1 VKVLV
6 LGGTQFNGLALVREL
21 VRTGHDVTI
30 LNRGKSPGAVPRG
43 VRRLVADR
51 TDLASMRAALG
62 SEDYDV
68 VHDVTAYRPEDVAF
82 MLEHFRGRTGHYVF
96 VSSTVI
102 YAASDLLP
110 IHEDFPVDRSPQQ
123 NEYGRLKLECEDLL
137 LRARREHGFPATTVC
152 LSMVFGPHNI
162 LPDREQRMFVRL
174 SQGRP
179 ILIPGDGTTLAQV
192 GFVGDQARALRML
205 MGKPATFGRR
215 YNLTGADFFS
225 AEGYVDTFAR
235 VVGVEPNK
243 VFVPAPLMDD
253 LFDGRVVARP
263 VQVKAKVDIRSTERP
278 DELQRNR
285 FLLSMLV
292 QRIAPHIHRWN
303 RSVVF
308 GIDRLR
314 QDVGFEPEYRFSA
327 AVAQTYEWFQA
338 ERVAEKQSFDFSF
351 EDEVLRL
358 VQAAP
363 GAARSEP

>member
-6 LGGTQFNGLALVREL
+6 MGGTQFNGLALVREL
-21 VRTGHDVTI
+21 VRGGHDVTI
-30 LNRGKSPGAVPRG
+30 LNRGKSPGAVPPG

-51 TDLASMRAALG
+51 TDPASLRAALG

-82 MLEHFRGRTGHYVF
+82 MLDHFRGRTGHYVF

-102 YAASDLLP
+102 YAASQLLP
-110 IHEDFPVDRSPQQ
+110 IHEDFPVDRSPHQ
-123 NEYGRLKLECEDLL
+123 NEYGRNKLLCEDLL
-137 LRARREHGFPATTVC
+137 VRAHREHGFPATTVC

-174 SQGRP
+174 LTGRP
-179 ILIPGDGTTLAQV
+179 ILIPGDGTTVAQV
-192 GFVGDQARALRML
+192 GHVDDQARALRML

-215 YNLTGADFFS
+215 YNLTGADFFT

-235 VVGVEPNK
+235 VVGVEPDK
-243 VFVPAPLMDD
+243 VFVPAALMDD
-253 LFDGRVVARP
+253 LFDGRVRAQP
-263 VQVKAKVDIRSTERP
+263 VQVGARIDIRSTERP

-303 RSVVF
+303 ANVIF
-308 GIDRLR
+308 GIERLR
-314 QDVGFEPEYRFSA
+314 QDVGFEPALRFPA
-327 AVAQTYEWFQA
+327 AVAQTFEWFQA
-338 ERVAEKQSFDFSF
+338 ERMAEKQAFDFTF
-351 EDEVLRL
+351 EDELLRL
-358 VQAAP
+358 VRE
-363 GAARSEP
+363 RSGR